1 MRVKLFPLFVVCLV
15 CAFAAAGQTVDESR
29 SSIILNDTTAEV
41 SMFIDSPSRGFDGEI
56 RLELL
61 DAADRIRA
69 NAAQSVRIKKGQE
82 TYKITMPLG
91 DVMKTSGDDIA
102 WYRLR
107 YRVGN
112 LQGVISL
119 SELIK
124 DVFDL
129 RVAASENFFAGQN
142 YRVRIRAIQPFTK
155 DAVRK
160 VKVRGELI
168 LELDTDEDELRLLAH
183 GETNGDGLAVLDF
196 KIPEG
201 AKLDSDGDLKIV
213 GKKNGITR
221 EIDEDLD
228 PDEASGSVLVSAD
241 KPLYQPGQDFNIR
254 GLYFDKNSTVV
265 SGAELEFT
273 IRDEDDTVLFRE
285 TVKTSAFGIAAVS
298 WNIPDNAKLGTYRV
312 DIDNDDSDGVG
323 SHSFKVSRY
332 DLPNFTVAAKPDKT
346 FYLPN
351 ESRAKVAVS
360 ADYLFGKPVVQG
372 KVRVVRE
379 EERRWNY
386 REQRYE
392 TKEADAVEGTAD
404 AEGKF
409 IAKFDLSAA
418 VADLQQSSW
427 QRYRDLNFAAYFT
440 DLTTNRT
447 EQRRF
452 DIRLSKEPI
461 HIYLI
466 RNSNN
471 NPRLPVKMYASTFYA
486 DGKPAV
492 CDVEVTGKGKQ
503 LMLFKT
509 NSLGAGK
516 IEFNVPREIAEG
528 RSSFDMKLLAR
539 DRNGQTGSFEENL
552 DFDSDDAVQII
563 TQKAIFKP
571 GESIKAEIISTKQD
585 GYVYLDIVKNWTVIE
600 SRFVKI
606 ENGRGE
612 VNVPYNP
619 GFKGDLILSA
629 YGDEEEGN
637 YYWSIKMKASR
648 GIIFPEQQN
657 LKLDAEFSKAVYK
670 PSEDAKVK
678 FSVLDGR
685 GKPLESALGI
695 VVFDKAIEERART
708 DAEFGSYFSRY
719 YGLLGYSRSFGGIT
733 LKDLNDLNLSKP
745 IPAELQLA
753 AEVMLA
759 DTYYYP
765 RIFHSSY
772 DRTEAK
778 SIYALFFKKQFAPVE
793 AALKKQYEKNYEHP
807 TDMNSLKRILAA
819 SGIDFDGLR
828 DPWGVQYDAQFSVE
842 KAQNIVTINTA
853 GADKLR
859 GSKDDFAISSSS
871 FTYFTPLGKKI
882 DAAVAEYHK
891 RTGNYIRDVP
901 SLAAELA
908 GQDIDLSKIKDR
920 WGRDYRIEFKVTG
933 RNYQIVFHSIGANG
947 IYEPTYWNSG
957 DFDVWTSSIDYFIES
972 QQTIDRILG
981 QNVNAGKRPFP
992 KDEAEFTAILKENGL
1007 DIAKV
1012 RDGFDQPVY
1021 VLATRQARFA
1031 DKTTVENG
1039 KQKITPVSED
1049 VLTITIRSSGTTR
1062 SDARDD
1068 FDLASFSGV
1077 LNERSKDTEY
1087 VTKDIRTIAFSGAS
1101 GAIRGTVFDANGA
1114 VIPNASVTAT
1124 NEEDNAKVF
1133 SAATNDE
1140 GVFLLQNIP
1149 SGTYK
1154 VKIDA
1159 TGFKT
1164 SVYTGIQVRSQSLV
1178 EMRTT
1183 LEVGG
1188 VSEVVAVSGAAEVTV
1203 NSTDASMGT
1212 NITRQVINDLPK
1224 GTQFS
1229 SLLKMKAKG
1238 RQDVVTSVEE
1248 NSTPRLREYFP
1259 ETLLWRPEVITDKN
1273 GKAEVSFKM
1282 ADNITTWKM
1291 YTVASTKNGK
1301 VGVAEKEITAFQSF
1315 FVDLDPPKFL
1325 TEGDEIHL
1333 PTQVRNYTEKKQKVD
1348 ISMAKSEWFSFLNS
1362 DKQQIDIEVGN
1373 SQNAVFGFKA
1383 ISAIK
1388 DGKQRVTAIAEKD
1401 SDAIETPVTVR
1412 PNGQEIVRTDSKL
1425 ISETGN
1431 FDLNFPANALPGTQK
1446 AQLKIY
1452 PNLFSHVA
1460 DSVEGLLQ
1468 RPYGCGE
1475 QTISSTYPNLMIL
1488 KFVKP
1493 DSILAKKARTYLQKG
1508 YERLLGYQ
1516 VADGGFTYW
1525 GGKDTSDVALTA
1537 YALRFLTDARSQ
1549 IEVDEAAVKRAE
1561 DWLIR
1566 QQRAD
1571 GSWAKKYY
1579 YETAEDANRTKLFT
1593 AYVARILAMRM
1604 KHSEKAAA
1612 ESTTQKAVSEPVQK
1626 ALNYLRSR
1634 SGDIDEPYVL
1644 SLHGLALLDS
1654 GSFDEAKAIATRLE
1668 KMAVP
1673 DGTTVYWKLET
1684 NTPFYGWGTAG
1695 RIETTALVAQLLI
1708 GVSRNDAK
1716 AQSREP
1722 QSGDLISKATLFLLK
1737 NKDRYGVWYSTQT
1750 TINVLDAFLALLGG
1764 GDAAEGQKLEISLNG
1779 EAVETTEV
1787 APDRIEP
1794 ITLDLGGK
1802 LNAAQN
1808 NIEVR
1813 SSSPASVMSQLV
1825 TSHYIDWKDADVSP
1839 RTVNGS
1845 RSLRLDYKCDNT
1857 EAAIM
1862 QEVSCSVE
1870 AERIG
1875 FLGYG
1880 MLLAEIGTPPGA
1892 DVSRESLQASM
1903 DADWS
1908 FSRYDIL
1915 PDRIIIY
1922 MWAKAGGTRVNFK
1935 FKPRYGINAQTP
1947 ASVVYDYYN
1956 PEAQARA
1963 APLKFVVK

>member
-1 MRVKLFPLFVVCLV
+1 MRVKLFPLFVVCLM
-15 CAFAAAGQTVDESR
+15 CAFTVAGQTVDESR
-29 SSIILNDTTAEV
+29 SSIVLNDTTAEV
-41 SMFIDSPSRGFDGEI
+41 SLIIDNSFQRFGTEI
-56 RLELL
+56 KLELL
-61 DAADRIRA
+61 DHEDRIRA
-69 NAAQSVRIKKGQE
+69 NAVQSVRIKKGKQ
-82 TYKITMPLG
+82 TYKITMLLG
-91 DVMKTSGDDIA
+91 DLMKTNADDVA

-107 YRVGN
+107 YHVGDR
-112 LQGVISL
+112 QGVISL
-119 SELIK
+119 SELLK
-124 DVFDL
+124 DIFDL
-129 RVAASENFFAGQN
+129 RVAASGNVFAEQN
-142 YRVRIRAIQPFTK
+142 YRVRVRAIQPFTK
-155 DAVRK
+155 EAVRK

-168 LELDTDEDELRLLAH
+168 LELDTDSDEDELKLLAE
-183 GETNGDGLAVLDF
+183 GETDGDGFAVLEF
-196 KIPEG
+196 RIPEG

-221 EIDEDLD
+221 EIEEDLD
-228 PDEASGSVLVSAD
+228 SDEASGSVLVSAD

-254 GLYFDKNSTVV
+254 GLYFDRNNTVV

-285 TVKTSAFGIAAVS
+285 TVKTSDFGIAAVA
-298 WNIPDNAKLGTYRV
+298 WKIPDNAKLGSYRV
-312 DIDNDDSDGVG
+312 EIDNDDADEVG

-351 ESRAKVAVS
+351 ESRAEVAVS
-360 ADYLFGKPVVQG
+360 ADYLFGKPVTQG

-386 REQRYE
+386 REQKYE
-392 TKEADAVEGTAD
+392 TKEVDAIEGAAD

-418 VADLQQSSW
+418 IADLEQSSW

-466 RNSNN
+466 RNYSNN
-471 NPRLPVKMYASTFYA
+471 PNLPVKMYVSTFYA

-492 CDVEVTGKGKQ
+492 CNVEVSGKGNH
-503 LMLFKT
+503 LTRFRT

-516 IEFNVPREIAEG
+516 MEFSLPREIAG
-528 RSSFDMKLLAR
+528 QGSFDIKLLAL
-539 DRNGQTGSFEENL
+539 DKNKQTGTFEENL
-552 DFDSDDAVQII
+552 DLDTDDAIQIV
-563 TQKAIFKP
+563 TEKAIFKP
-571 GESIKAEIISTKQD
+571 GESIRAEIISTKKD
-585 GYVYLDIVKNWTVIE
+585 GFVYFDIVKNWTVIE
-600 SRFVKI
+600 SRFIKI
-606 ENGRGE
+606 EDGRGE
-612 VNVPYNP
+612 INVPYDPN
-619 GFKGDLILSA
+619 FKGDLILSA
-629 YGDEEEGN
+629 YGDEDEGN
-637 YYWSIKMKASR
+637 YYWSLKMRTSR

-657 LKLDAEFSKAVYK
+657 LKLEAEFSKAVYK

-678 FSVLDGR
+678 FSVLDGT
-685 GKPLESALGI
+685 GKPAESALGI

-719 YGLLGYSRSFGGIT
+719 YGMLGYSRSFGGIT

-745 IPAELQLA
+745 ISAELQLA

-778 SIYALFFKKQFAPVE
+778 SVYAEFFKKQFAPLE
-793 AALKKQYEKNYEHP
+793 TALKKQYEKNYEHP

-819 SGIDFDGLR
+819 SGIDFESLR
-828 DPWGVQYDAQFSVE
+828 DPWGVQYDAVFSVE

-853 GADKLR
+853 GADKTR
-859 GSKDDFAISSSS
+859 GSKDDFAVSSSG
-871 FTYFTPLGKKI
+871 FTYFTPLGKKVG
-882 DAAVAEYHK
+882 AAVAEYHK
-891 RTGNYIRDVP
+891 RTGNYIRDLP

-908 GQDIDLSKIKDR
+908 GQDTDLSKIKDR
-920 WGRDYRIEFKVTG
+920 WGRDYRVEFKVMG
-933 RNYQIVFHSIGANG
+933 RNYQIVFRSNGANG
-947 IYEPTYWNSG
+947 YYEPNYWNSD
-957 DFDVWTSSIDYFIES
+957 DFEVWTSSIDYFIES

-981 QNVNAGKRPFP
+981 QNVNAGRRPFP

-1007 DIAKV
+1007 DIATV
-1012 RDGFDQPVY
+1012 RDGFGQPVY
-1021 VLATRQARFA
+1021 VLATRQTRFA
-1031 DKTTVENG
+1031 DKMTIENG
-1039 KQKITPVSED
+1039 KQKITPVTED
-1049 VLTITIRSSGTTR
+1049 VITLSLRSSGPDR
-1062 SDARDD
+1062 SDPRDD
-1068 FDLASFSGV
+1068 LDLASYSGV
-1077 LNERSKDTEY
+1077 LNERSKDTAY
-1087 VTKDIRTIAFSGAS
+1087 LTKDIKTVAYSGAN

-1124 NEEDNAKVF
+1124 NEEDNAKIF
-1133 SAATNDE
+1133 SAATNEE

-1154 VKIDA
+1154 VKLDA

-1203 NSTDASMGT
+1203 NSTDASIST
-1212 NITRQVINDLPK
+1212 NITRQAISDLPK

-1238 RQDVVTSVEE
+1238 RQDIVTSVEE

-1273 GKAEVSFKM
+1273 GRAEVSFKM

-1291 YTVASTKNGK
+1291 YTVASTKKGK

-1315 FVDLDPPKFL
+1315 FIDLDPPKFL

-1348 ISMAKSEWFSFLNS
+1348 VTMAKSEWFLFLKS
-1362 DKQQIDIEVGN
+1362 DKQQINVDAGN
-1373 SQNAVFGFKA
+1373 SQNAIFGFKA

-1388 DGKQRVTAIAEKD
+1388 DGKQRVTAIAAKD
-1401 SDAIETPVTVR
+1401 SDAIEKPVTVR

-1425 ISETGN
+1425 FYGTAN
-1431 FDLNFPANALPGTQK
+1431 FDVTFPANAMPGTQK

-1475 QTISSTYPNLMIL
+1475 QTISSTYPNLMVL

-1493 DSILAKKARTYLQKG
+1493 DSNLAKKARNFLQKG

-1537 YALRFLTDARSQ
+1537 YALRFLNDARPQ
-1549 IEVDEAAVKRAE
+1549 IEVDETAVKRAE

-1579 YETAEDANRTKLFT
+1579 YETADDAKRTKLFT
-1593 AYVARILAMRM
+1593 AYVARILAMRA
-1604 KHSEKAAA
+1604 KHSDTA
-1612 ESTTQKAVSEPVQK
+1612 QHFPDEPLRK
-1626 ALNYLRSR
+1626 ALDFLRSH
-1634 SGDIDEPYVL
+1634 SAEIDEPYVL
-1644 SLHGLALLDS
+1644 ALHGLALLDS
-1654 GSFDEAKAIATRLE
+1654 GRADEAEAIAARLE
-1668 KMAVP
+1668 KMAIAEEP
-1673 DGTTVYWKLET
+1673 AVYWNLET

-1695 RIETTALVAQLLI
+1695 RIETTALVTQLLTR
-1708 GVSRNDAK
+1708 VSRNDSKAK
-1716 AQSREP
+1716 IGEP
-1722 QSGDLISKATLFLLK
+1722 QSSDLISRATLFLLK

-1764 GDAAEGQKLEISLNG
+1764 KDTGESQKLEVSING
-1779 EAVETTEV
+1779 EAAEVIDV

-1794 ITLDLGGK
+1794 IIVELSGR

-1808 NIEVR
+1808 KIEVR
-1813 SSSPASVMSQLV
+1813 SSASASLMSQLV
-1825 TSHYIDWKDADVSP
+1825 TSHYIDWRDADVSSS
-1839 RTVNGS
+1839 TVNGS
-1845 RSLRLDYKCDNT
+1845 RALRLDYKCDNMET
-1857 EAAIM
+1857 AIM
-1862 QEVSCSVE
+1862 QEISCSVE

-1875 FLGYG
+1875 FQGYG

-1922 MWAKAGGTRVNFK
+1922 MWAKAGGTRINFK

-1947 ASVVYDYYN
+1947 ASVIYDYYN
-1956 PEAQARA
+1956 PEAQAIA
-1963 APLKFVVK
+1963 EPLKFVVR

>member
-15 CAFAAAGQTVDESR
+15 CAFTAAAQTVDEGR
-29 SSIILNDTTAEV
+29 SSIVLNDTTGEV
-41 SMFIDSPSRGFDGEI
+41 SLIIDNSSQRLDTEI

-61 DAADRIRA
+61 DTGDRIRA
-69 NAAQSVRIKKGQE
+69 SSVQSVRIKKGKR
-82 TYKITMPLG
+82 TYKMTMPLG
-91 DVMKTSGDDIA
+91 DLMQTNGNDVS

-107 YRVGN
+107 YRVGDR
-112 LQGVISL
+112 QGVISL
-119 SELIK
+119 SELLK

-129 RVAASENFFAGQN
+129 RAAASGNVFSGQN
-142 YRVRIRAIQPFTK
+142 YRVRVRAVQPFTK
-155 DAVRK
+155 DPVRK
-160 VKVRGELI
+160 VKIRGELL
-168 LELDTDEDELRLLAH
+168 LELDTESDDDELKLLAE
-183 GETNGDGLAVLDF
+183 GETNGDGFAVLDF

-221 EIDEDLD
+221 EIQEDLD
-228 PDEASGSVLVSAD
+228 PDEASGTVLVSAD
-241 KPLYQPGQDFNIR
+241 KPLYQPGQNFNIR
-254 GLYFDKNSTVV
+254 GLYFDKNNTVV

-285 TVKTSAFGIAAVS
+285 TVKTSDFGIAAVA
-298 WNIPDNAKLGTYRV
+298 WKIPDNAKLGSYRV
-312 DIDNDDSDGVG
+312 EIDNDDSDEVG

-332 DLPNFTVAAKPDKT
+332 DLPNFTVTAKPDKT
-346 FYLPN
+346 FYLPQ
-351 ESRAKVAVS
+351 EKQAEVAVS
-360 ADYLFGKPVVQG
+360 ADYLFGKPVTQG

-386 REQRYE
+386 REQKYE
-392 TKEADAVEGTAD
+392 TKEVDAVEGAAD
-404 AEGKF
+404 ADGKF

-418 VADLQQSSW
+418 IADLEQSSW

-452 DIRLSKEPI
+452 DIRLSKEAI

-466 RNSNN
+466 RNHSN

-503 LMLFKT
+503 LMRFKT

-516 IEFNVPREIAEG
+516 MEFSLPGEIAG
-528 RSSFDMKLLAR
+528 QGSFDIKLLALDKNKQR
-539 DRNGQTGSFEENL
+539 GTFEENL
-552 DFDSDDAVQII
+552 DLDTDDAIQIV
-563 TQKAIFKP
+563 TEKAIFKP
-571 GESIKAEIISTKQD
+571 GESIRAEIISTKKA
-585 GYVYLDIVKNWTVIE
+585 GYVYFDIVKNWTVIE
-600 SRFVKI
+600 SRFIKI

-612 VNVPYNP
+612 INVPYNTN
-619 GFKGDLILSA
+619 FKGDLILSA

-637 YYWSIKMKASR
+637 YYWSLKMRTSR

-678 FSVLDGR
+678 FSVLDGT
-685 GKPLESALGI
+685 GKPTESALGI

-708 DAEFGSYFSRY
+708 DAEFGNYFSRY
-719 YGLLGYSRSFGGIT
+719 YGMLGYSRSFGGIT

-745 IPAELQLA
+745 ISAELQLA

-765 RIFHSSY
+765 RIYHSSY
-772 DRTEAK
+772 DRTEVK
-778 SIYALFFKKQFAPVE
+778 SVYAEFFKKQFSPVE
-793 AALKKQYEKNYEHP
+793 VALKKQCEKTYEHP
-807 TDMNSLKRILAA
+807 TDLNSLKRILAA
-819 SGIDFDGLR
+819 SGIDFESLR
-828 DPWGVQYDAQFSVE
+828 DPWGVQYDAAFSVE

-853 GADKLR
+853 GADKVR

-882 DAAVAEYHK
+882 DTAVAEYHK
-891 RTGNYIRDVP
+891 RTGNYIRDVQAL
-901 SLAAELA
+901 SSELA
-908 GQDIDLSKIKDR
+908 RNDVDLGLINDR

-933 RNYQIVFHSIGANG
+933 RNNQIVFHSNG
-947 IYEPTYWNSG
+947 TNGHYEPTYWNSD

-972 QQTIDRILG
+972 QQAIDRILG

-1012 RDGFDQPVY
+1012 LDGFGQPVY
-1021 VLATRQARFA
+1021 IFATRQARFA

-1039 KQKITPVSED
+1039 KQKITPVTEE
-1049 VLTITIRSSGTTR
+1049 VVTIAIRSSGADR
-1062 SDARDD
+1062 SDGRDD
-1068 FDLASFSGV
+1068 FDLASYSGV
-1077 LNERSKDTEY
+1077 LNERSKDTAY
-1087 VTKDIRTIAFSGAS
+1087 LTKDIKTVAYSGAN
-1101 GAIRGTVFDANGA
+1101 GAIRGTVYDANGA
-1114 VIPNASVTAT
+1114 VIPHASVTAT
-1124 NEEDNAKVF
+1124 KEDDNTIVF

-1140 GVFLLQNIP
+1140 GVFLLQNLP

-1154 VKIDA
+1154 VQIDA

-1164 SVYTGIQVRSQSLV
+1164 SVYTGIQVRSQSLL

-1183 LEVGG
+1183 LEIGG
-1188 VSEVVAVSGAAEVTV
+1188 VESVVDVTSEVEVTV
-1203 NSTDASMGT
+1203 NASASQ
-1212 NITRQVINDLPK
+1212 IQSLPAN
-1224 GTQFS
+1224 GRNFS
-1229 SLLKMKAKG
+1229 SLLALKPGVGGKQKDG
-1238 RQDVVTSVEE
+1238 IVSQIVE

-1273 GKAEVSFKM
+1273 GRAEVSFKM

-1348 ISMAKSEWFSFLNS
+1348 VSMAKSEWFSFLNS
-1362 DKQQIDIEVGN
+1362 DKQQIDVEAGN
-1373 SQNAVFGFKA
+1373 SQNAIFGFKA

-1401 SDAIETPVTVR
+1401 SDAIEKPVTVR
-1412 PNGQEIVRTDSKL
+1412 PNGQEIVRTESKL
-1425 ISETGN
+1425 FYGTAN
-1431 FDLNFPANALPGTQK
+1431 FDFNFPANALPGTQK

-1493 DSILAKKARTYLQKG
+1493 DSNLAKKARTYLQKG

-1579 YETAEDANRTKLFT
+1579 YETAEDLKRTKLFT
-1593 AYVARILAMRM
+1593 AYVARILAMRA
-1604 KHSEKAAA
+1604 KHSEKAGG
-1612 ESTTQKAVSEPVQK
+1612 ESATQKAVSEPLQK

-1634 SGDIDEPYVL
+1634 GAEIDEPYVL

-1654 GSFDEAKAIATRLE
+1654 GSFDEAKAIAVRLE
-1668 KMAVP
+1668 KMAIAEE
-1673 DGTTVYWKLET
+1673 DTVYWNLET

-1695 RIETTALVAQLLI
+1695 RIETTALAAQLLT
-1708 GVSRNDAK
+1708 GVSRNDART
-1716 AQSREP
+1716 QSEEP
-1722 QSGDLISKATLFLLK
+1722 KSTDLISKATLFLFK
-1737 NKDRYGVWYSTQT
+1737 NKDRHGVWYSTQT
-1750 TINVLDAFLALLGG
+1750 TINVLDAFLALLG
-1764 GDAAEGQKLEISLNG
+1764 DKDTAESQKLEVSING
-1779 EAVETTEV
+1779 EAAEAIEV
-1787 APDRIEP
+1787 MPDRIEP
-1794 ITLDLGGK
+1794 IIVDLSGR

-1813 SSSPASVMSQLV
+1813 SSASASLMSQLV
-1825 TSHYIDWKDADVSP
+1825 TSHYIDWKDSDASS

-1845 RSLRLDYKCDNT
+1845 RALRLDYKCDNMET
-1857 EAAIM
+1857 AIM
-1862 QEVSCSVE
+1862 QEISCSVE

-1875 FLGYG
+1875 FQGYG

-1892 DVSRESLQASM
+1892 DVSRESLQAAM

-1915 PDRIIIY
+1915 PDRIVIY
-1922 MWAKAGGTRVNFK
+1922 MWAKPGGTRINFK

-1956 PEAQARA
+1956 PEAQAIA
-1963 APLKFVVK
+1963 EPLKFVVR